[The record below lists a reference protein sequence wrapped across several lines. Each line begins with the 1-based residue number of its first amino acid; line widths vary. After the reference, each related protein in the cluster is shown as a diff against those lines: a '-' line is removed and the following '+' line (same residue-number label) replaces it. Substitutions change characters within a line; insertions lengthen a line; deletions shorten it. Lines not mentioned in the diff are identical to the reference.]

1 MDTLSSKIAEF
12 VQRGKARLD
21 DPEFQANV
29 DRIRRENAAAEAAS
43 RVAEKHLRFLQS
55 GVPMSVWD
63 GLERA
68 KDTEALSAARWFVAE
83 APESCVFLALAGPA
97 GRGKTFAGA
106 WAVAEAGGSYA
117 IAHDL
122 VHLGTFDPIWRDLT
136 AAHVLTLDELG
147 REHANDAYLASLYT
161 LLNSRHAHGRKTV
174 LVTNLNADL
183 FKARYCP
190 QPDDP
195 LRDRIRTGGKW
206 LNLPG
211 ESLRTHWTEA
221 TEAAADREETEP

>member
-1 MDTLSSKIAEF
+1 MDPIAAKIAEI
-12 VQRGKARLD
+12 VNAGKARLS
-21 DPEFQANV
+21 DPDFQANAE
-29 DRIRRENAAAEAAS
+29 RLRLENLAFDAAS
-43 RVAEKHLRFLQS
+43 RAAERQNRLLSS

-63 GLERA
+63 FLAAPRSTA
-68 KDTEALSAARWFVAE
+68 ALGFAQWFVKE

-106 WAVAEAGGSYA
+106 WAVAEAGGNYV

-122 VHLGTFDPIWRDLT
+122 VHSGTWDLIWRELT
-136 AAHVLTLDELG
+136 AAPLLTLDELG

-174 LVTNLNADL
+174 LITNLNSDG

-195 LRDRIRTGGKW
+195 LRDRIRTGGRW
-206 LNLPG
+206 ENLPG
-211 ESLRTHWTEA
+211 ESLRTHWT
-221 TEAAADREETEP
+221 DREETTP